1 MAGRIWIGPEEG
13 GDLFERSGWAGGEN
27 EEKVEA
33 AIGLGWNW
41 IRRIPRER
49 RQVGGGG
56 GVRRMGQLP

>member
-1 MAGRIWIGPEEG
+1 M
-13 GDLFERSGWAGGEN
+13 FERSGWAGGEN

-49 RQVGGGG
+49 RQVGGSGG
-56 GVRRMGQLP
+56 IQRMGLEA